1 MAKRISTDK
10 ILQIYNLYQQGKG
23 YAEVKKISKVPAPSY
38 VYDTIRRFLKGTH
51 KETKPNKN
59 YLEAAQIIKEG
70 SQVNGVRETNHI
82 SEFKLNELEEAF
94 GMFTDK
100 VQSFIEYQVN
110 RKVEAVE
117 RDNKKLHKLVE
128 DQEREL
134 LEIKEQAKNS
144 NWISNLQKKFA

>member
-1 MAKRISTDK
+1 MAKAVSTSK
-10 ILQIYNLYQQGKG
+10 ILQIYELYKQGKG
-23 YAEVKKISKVPAPSY
+23 FVEVKKISKVPAPSY
-38 VYDTIRRFLKGTH
+38 VHDRLMEIMR
-51 KETKPNKN
+51 EEPTKINKRNKN
-59 YLEAAQIIKEG
+59 YIEAALMIK
-70 SQVNGVRETNHI
+70 GVSKMNHEPNHI
-82 SEFKLNELEEAF
+82 SDFKLNELEQAF

-100 VQSFIEYQVN
+100 VQSYIEYQVS

-117 RDNKKLHKLVE
+117 RENKKLHRLVE